1 VVLDAKG
8 TANANTGSVT
18 NVARFD
24 LGGASSAVTVS
35 YDATVT
41 LSNTDLTP
49 ATMTMTPEVVGAA
62 LAANQATATAVTS
75 SSQVTLAS
83 GLYFLWVGGSISQ
96 LTTQATG
103 IYSGTFNI
111 DVELQ
116 LIKSMPAGIPVGFFK
131 ISMKKTLLLILTF
144 IILTKTDLV
153 FGQVSI
159 APTTIFID
167 QNGIGS
173 VFITNPGNSP
183 QEINVSFIFGYPGND
198 DLGNLIM
205 VYSDSIRAKQFG
217 IDDRVRAFPRTFILA
232 PQQQQ
237 TVRLQVRPDRS
248 LAAGTYFTRVKI
260 TSNAQTTAVDEV
272 PQEEVATRVSFK
284 FDQVIAAFQK

>member
-1 VVLDAKG
+1 
-8 TANANTGSVT
+8 
-18 NVARFD
+18 
-24 LGGASSAVTVS
+24 
-35 YDATVT
+35 
-41 LSNTDLTP
+41 
-49 ATMTMTPEVVGAA
+49 
-62 LAANQATATAVTS
+62 
-75 SSQVTLAS
+75 
-83 GLYFLWVGGSISQ
+83 
-96 LTTQATG
+96 
-103 IYSGTFNI
+103 
-111 DVELQ
+111 
-116 LIKSMPAGIPVGFFK
+116 MPAGIPVGFFK
-131 ISMKKTLLLILTF
+131 ISMKKTLLVILTF
-144 IILTKTDLV
+144 IILTKTELV

-173 VFITNPGNSP
+173 LFITNPGNSP

-217 IDDRVRAFPRTFILA
+217 IDERVRAFPRTFILA

-260 TSNAQTTAVDEV
+260 TSNAQTTAVEEV

-284 FDQVIAAFQK
+284 FDQVIAAFQKVGTVSTGLEFEDISVVQSEGILRVIPTFKTTGNSPFIGSVMATLKNAQNETIAEQGQTVALYFSGKRTVELKLPENIASGDYTVTLVYETKRGDIPSSDLVQSQSISKTIPVKLN

>member
-1 VVLDAKG
+1 
-8 TANANTGSVT
+8 
-18 NVARFD
+18 
-24 LGGASSAVTVS
+24 
-35 YDATVT
+35 
-41 LSNTDLTP
+41 
-49 ATMTMTPEVVGAA
+49 
-62 LAANQATATAVTS
+62 
-75 SSQVTLAS
+75 
-83 GLYFLWVGGSISQ
+83 
-96 LTTQATG
+96 
-103 IYSGTFNI
+103 
-111 DVELQ
+111 
-116 LIKSMPAGIPVGFFK
+116 MPAGIPVGFFK

-217 IDDRVRAFPRTFILA
+217 IDDRVRAFPRTLILA

-284 FDQVIAAFQK
+284 FDQVIAAFQKVGTVSTGLEFEDISVVQSEGTLRVIPAFKTTGNSPFIGSVMATLKNAQNETIAEQGQTVALYFSGKRTVELKLPENIASGDYTVTLVYETKRGDIPSSDLVQSQSISKTIPVKLN

>member
-1 VVLDAKG
+1 
-8 TANANTGSVT
+8 
-18 NVARFD
+18 
-24 LGGASSAVTVS
+24 
-35 YDATVT
+35 
-41 LSNTDLTP
+41 
-49 ATMTMTPEVVGAA
+49 
-62 LAANQATATAVTS
+62 
-75 SSQVTLAS
+75 
-83 GLYFLWVGGSISQ
+83 
-96 LTTQATG
+96 
-103 IYSGTFNI
+103 
-111 DVELQ
+111 
-116 LIKSMPAGIPVGFFK
+116 MPAGIPVGFFK

-232 PQQQQ
+232 PLQQQ

-284 FDQVIAAFQK
+284 FDQVIAAFQKVGTVSTGLEFEDISVVQSEGTLRVIPAFKTTGNSPFIGSVMATLKNAQNETIAEQGQTVALYFSGKRTVELKLPENIASGDYTVTLVYETKRGDIPSSDLVQSQSISKTIPVKLN